1 MEYIIERVNNNNYL
15 SHHGI
20 KGQKWGVRRYQ
31 NADGSLTD
39 AGRKRLYKDTK
50 KIAEY
55 ERVLDTKRNLKLRGK
70 MARTVM
76 SGPAAKDKNFQKAVR
91 LYEKALKSNTQEE
104 FLKYTEKSDK
114 YTMKVAQNLLKEYAD
129 IPVRT
134 LKNNTTRKSK
144 DYLAEILSRSA
155 GDLAEI
161 NLDEP
166 DFDD

>member
-1 MEYIIERVNNNNYL
+1 MKYIIERNDEL
-15 SHHGI
+15 CHFGI
-20 KGQKWGVRRYQ
+20 KGMKWGVRRYQ

-55 ERVLDTKRNLKLRGK
+55 ERVLTPDNNKRNLKLREK

-91 LYEKALKSNTQEE
+91 SYEKALKSNTQEE

-129 IPVRT
+129 IPIRT
-134 LKNNTTRKSK
+134 LKNSTTKKSK